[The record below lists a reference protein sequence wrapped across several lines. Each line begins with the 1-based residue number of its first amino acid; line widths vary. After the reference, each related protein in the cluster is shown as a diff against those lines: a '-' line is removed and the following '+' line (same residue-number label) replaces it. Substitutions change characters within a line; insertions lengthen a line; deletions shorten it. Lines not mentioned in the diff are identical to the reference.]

1 MSMKRKRITIAII
14 IILPLLIIISSALFL
29 TAYYY
34 APYRYVENCFYS
46 NKQDFEMLAG
56 YFKEP
61 QGDGAISEKINE
73 NDLPEALQK
82 EAKAILGNLQEQY
95 QKDSDYPVFT
105 SVYADYDENG
115 NVLLY
120 LQVKKEKLKNKD
132 GIDSP
137 DIRCYYLV
145 YIDENYNGS
154 SGLHIDKKQK
164 NPFCDNWYSWSSDTY
179 SG

>member
-1 MSMKRKRITIAII
+1 MSMKQKRITIAII
-14 IILPLLIIISSALFL
+14 IIVPLLIIISSALFL

-46 NKQDFEMLAG
+46 NKEDLEMLVG
-56 YFKEP
+56 YFKEL
-61 QGDGAISEKINE
+61 QGDGIVSEKADE

-82 EAKAILGNLQEQY
+82 KAKAILESLQKQY

-105 SVYADYDENG
+105 SVNADYDENG

-120 LQVKKEKLKNKD
+120 LQAKKEKLKKGD

-145 YIDENYNGS
+145 YIDESYSGS
-154 SGLHIDKKQK
+154 SELHIDKKQK